1 MVQALQDLLAQR
13 KKIMTNIETLRKVI
27 SHLIKEDHDERKALL
42 KEDTNLLRSYLRH
55 CIHEVRLEIKANKQK
70 EQLIRESVRMLIKE
84 AEATGGA
91 PEAPA
96 EITAINFLKNLL
108 KNIVPNVEEDYKQL
122 TSAKKQRVSFRKH
135 VLNATENLLNNLDA
149 DPEAV
154 EEDLEEVT
162 VKVSDDD
169 KPEGF
174 IDIYGDEKKEKPEED
189 IAPEEEFAKGLED
202 RELDSTGRNSAF
214 ESFNKIQNQIENEYS
229 KLDADAK
236 VDGRDETERE
246 IFRDYLLL
254 NLKLYFD
261 KFEEDLNPNLEEPS
275 TPSEEE
281 YIKTAQDRD
290 KGGDEL
296 MPPEDEVP
304 AI

>member
-1 MVQALQDLLAQR
+1 MQSLQDLLAQR